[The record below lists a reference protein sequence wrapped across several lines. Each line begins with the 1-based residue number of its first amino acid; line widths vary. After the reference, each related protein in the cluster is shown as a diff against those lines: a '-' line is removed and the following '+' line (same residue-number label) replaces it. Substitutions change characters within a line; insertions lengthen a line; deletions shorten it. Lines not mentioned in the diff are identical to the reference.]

1 MLPMGRS
8 KWKKKIQQKKSTVR
22 QTEESTNIKV
32 PIHNLPEKFLWM
44 HVKSGTKIR
53 NVLGYAMKEFPS
65 YNSIVWTGTGSGIA
79 KTISC
84 AEIFKRKNEDLHQVT
99 KLRYVSSEK
108 SKEDTVKAHRIP
120 EVHILLT
127 KDIKD
132 TTELGYQAPGDN
144 GRFLKNK
151 NATESKTT
159 TTTESIDDT
168 KMDTTAESTGDVNTG
183 VRTESTGDVNTDIRK
198 KNTDDVKID
207 TTEST
212 SDVKTGSTTE
222 SLVKGSTDDVP
233 CIDEQSRIMKKNKK
247 RKKNKAI
254 ENAELPSKKKKHRD

>member
-1 MLPMGRS
+1 MGRS
-8 KWKKKIQQKKSTVR
+8 KWKKKIQQEKSTVK
-22 QTEESTNIKV
+22 QTEESTNTKV

-84 AEIFKRKNEDLHQVT
+84 AEIFKRKYENLHQVT

-132 TTELGYQAPGDN
+132 TTELGYQAPGDS
-144 GRFLKNK
+144 GRFLRNE

-159 TTTESIDDT
+159 ITTESTDDT
-168 KMDTTAESTGDVNTG
+168 KMGTVAENAGDVNA
-183 VRTESTGDVNTDIRK
+183 DIRT

-212 SDVKTGSTTE
+212 SDVKTGSSTE
-222 SLVKGSTDDVP
+222 NIGDVS